1 MTAAQRSASLAGASL
16 VLATA
21 AVVTVMLVPER
32 AQLVLLIESS
42 GANEIVFPLAY
53 WLMAGLWA
61 WLAASVLGA
70 PARPVV
76 ARAIGVA
83 ATLHVLVLL
92 ASFAARLAEPATFST
107 SFYWIYARL
116 FLAAVLAGATWW
128 AAGAVRAV
136 TTPDARLAL
145 IDLPVGAG
153 ALVLAA
159 ALAQHDPLMAAIGLV
174 LGTGAATMADPS
186 DPLSV
191 VPRPVRRLLANE
203 RVFLFVVCGVALA
216 LRILYLRQVMT
227 NPNYVET
234 GADGPVY
241 DELAWSIAR
250 GEGIRQSFTDR
261 FPLLLLG
268 YVWMASAVYAVA
280 GHNYFALCALQ
291 GVIGVAACLI
301 LFAVAKSLFG
311 DLIARVSVVFAA
323 VNFPLLFAAA
333 AIGHQAI
340 DVFLTLLL
348 VWLLW
353 QAATAARPGWWQWAG
368 IGALFGCAIA
378 VRETV
383 VFFLAFVML
392 WIPLVFYR
400 RSWPGALKAVA
411 ALLAGVMVMLLPV
424 LLPKVA
430 TEEKRLGL
438 RIHFDRLYTGEA
450 DPNAIRTEIV
460 GPLSSPSAA
469 AEQLV
474 RSPWLVISTLGR
486 AYGRNIALQFFSQPY
501 GGFDLVFLSKG
512 TPYYYGLWCYIYL
525 LAAAGLMAA
534 WRGAWGT
541 TPRALGLAL
550 VVGVVL
556 SRTFPHVVLESNYRH
571 RVPIEPF
578 LILVAAAAVV
588 GLVLTARSQ
597 PDALIEEPAWR

>member
-1 MTAAQRSASLAGASL
+1 MAAPRSVALVGGGL
-16 VLATA
+16 VLAAA
-21 AVVTVMLVPER
+21 AVVSVMLVPGR

-42 GANEIVFPLAY
+42 GANEIVVPVAY
-53 WLMAGLWA
+53 WLVAGAWT
-61 WLAASVLGA
+61 WLAASAVGG
-70 PARPVV
+70 PVRPVV

-107 SFYWIYARL
+107 PFYWTYARL
-116 FLAAVLAGATWW
+116 FSATMLAAATWW
-128 AAGAVRAV
+128 AAATIRAV
-136 TTPDARLAL
+136 TAPAAWPAL
-145 IDLPVGAG
+145 IDLPIVAG

-159 ALAQHDPLMAAIGLV
+159 ALVSHDPVMAAIGLAM
-174 LGTGAATMADPS
+174 GMAAAAVADPS

-191 VPRPVRRLLANE
+191 VPPPLRRWLANE
-203 RVFLFVVCGVALA
+203 RVFLLVVCCAALA

-250 GEGIRQSFTDR
+250 GEGIRPSFSER

-268 YVWMASAVYAVA
+268 YVWLASAVYMVA
-280 GHNYFALCALQ
+280 GHSYFALCALQ
-291 GVIGVAACLI
+291 AVIGAVACLI

-311 DLIARVSVVFAA
+311 DVVARVAVVFAA
-323 VNFPLLFAAA
+323 ISFPLLFAAA

-353 QAATAARPGWWQWAG
+353 RAATAAQPSWSAWAG

-383 VFFLAFVML
+383 VFFLAFVVL
-392 WIPLVFYR
+392 WVPLVFHR
-400 RSWPGALKAVA
+400 RSWKGSVPAVA
-411 ALLAGVMVMLLPV
+411 ALLAGVMVLLLPV
-424 LLPKVA
+424 LVPKVA
-430 TEEKRLGL
+430 TEAQRLGL

-450 DPNAIRTEIV
+450 DPNALRTEIV
-460 GPLSSPSAA
+460 GPLSSPAA
-469 AEQLV
+469 AAGQLV
-474 RSPWLVISTLGR
+474 SSPWLVLSTLGR

-512 TPYYYGLWCYIYL
+512 TAYYYGLWCYTYL
-525 LAAAGLMAA
+525 LAAAGLVAA
-534 WRGAWGT
+534 WRGAWAA
-541 TPRALGLAL
+541 TPRAPGLAL
-550 VVGVVL
+550 VVGVIL

-578 LILVAAAAVV
+578 LILVTAAVV
-588 GLVLTARSQ
+588 VSLVLTARSQ
-597 PDALIEEPAWR
+597 PDALVEEPA

>member
-1 MTAAQRSASLAGASL
+1 MTAARQTASLAGGSL
-16 VLATA
+16 VLAVA
-21 AVVTVMLVPER
+21 AVVTVMLVPDR

-53 WLMAGLWA
+53 WLVAGLWA
-61 WLAASVLGA
+61 WLAVSALGA

-76 ARAIGVA
+76 ARAVGVA

-92 ASFAARLAEPATFST
+92 AAFAARLAEPATFST
-107 SFYWIYARL
+107 PFYWTYARL
-116 FLAAVLAGATWW
+116 FSATVLAGSTWW
-128 AAGAVRAV
+128 TAATVRAV
-136 TTPDARLAL
+136 MAPASRLAL
-145 IDLPVGAG
+145 VDLPVGAG

-159 ALAQHDPLMAAIGLV
+159 ALLRHDPVIAAIGLAMGSAAAV
-174 LGTGAATMADPS
+174 LADPS

-191 VPRPVRRLLANE
+191 VPLPVRRWLANE
-203 RVFLFVVCGVALA
+203 RVFLLVVFSLALA

-268 YVWMASAVYAVA
+268 YVWLASAVYAVA
-280 GHNYFALCALQ
+280 GHNYFVLCALQ
-291 GVIGVAACLI
+291 GVIGAAACLV

-311 DLIARVSVVFAA
+311 ALVARVAVVFAA
-323 VNFPLLFAAA
+323 ISFPLLFAAA
-333 AIGHQAI
+333 AMGHQAI

-348 VWLLW
+348 VWWLW
-353 QAATAARPGWWQWAG
+353 HVATRAQPGWWQWAG

-392 WIPLVFYR
+392 WIPLVFHR
-400 RSWPGALKAVA
+400 RSWTGSVAAVA
-411 ALLAGVMVMLLPV
+411 ALLLGVMVLLLPV
-424 LLPKVA
+424 LVPKVA
-430 TEEKRLGL
+430 TEEQRRGL

-460 GPLSSPSAA
+460 GPLSSPGAA

-474 RSPWLVISTLGR
+474 RSPWLVLSTLGH

-512 TPYYYGLWCYIYL
+512 TAYYYGLWCYTYL
-525 LAAAGLMAA
+525 LAAAGLIATWRAA
-534 WRGAWGT
+534 WAT

-550 VVGVVL
+550 VIGVVL

-578 LILVAAAAVV
+578 LILVTAAAVV
-588 GLVLTARSQ
+588 ALVQIARSQ
-597 PDALIEEPAWR
+597 PGALVEESAWR

>member
-1 MTAAQRSASLAGASL
+1 MTALQPRAALAGASL
-16 VLATA
+16 ALAAA
-21 AVVTVMLVPER
+21 AVAAVMLVPAR
-32 AQLVLLIESS
+32 AQLVLLIASS
-42 GANEIVFPLAY
+42 GANEVVLPVAY
-53 WLMAGLWA
+53 WLAAGLWV

-107 SFYWIYARL
+107 PSYWIYARL
-116 FLAAVLAGATWW
+116 FSATVLAGATWW
-128 AAGAVRAV
+128 AANALRAM
-136 TTPDARLAL
+136 TSPASRLAL

-159 ALAQHDPLMAAIGLV
+159 ALLRHDPLMAAIGLV
-174 LGTGAATMADPS
+174 MGGVAAVMADPS
-186 DPLSV
+186 DPLSI
-191 VPRPVRRLLANE
+191 VPPPLRRLLANE
-203 RVFLFVVCGVALA
+203 RIFLLVVFCAALVFR
-216 LRILYLRQVMT
+216 LLYLRQVMT

-250 GEGIRQSFTDR
+250 GEGIRQSFSDR

-268 YVWMASAVYAVA
+268 YVWLASGVYAVA
-280 GHNYFALCALQ
+280 GHSYFALGALQ
-291 GVIGVAACLI
+291 AVVGSAACLV
-301 LFAVAKSLFG
+301 LYAVAKDLFG
-311 DLIARVSVVFAA
+311 VLIARVSVVFA
-323 VNFPLLFAAA
+323 VISFPLLFAAA

-340 DVFLTLLL
+340 DVFLTLVL

-353 QAATAARPGWWQWAG
+353 RAATAAQPAWWTWAA
-368 IGALFGCAIA
+368 IGALFGAAIA

-383 VFFLAFVML
+383 VFFLAFVVL
-392 WIPLVFYR
+392 WIPLVFHR
-400 RSWPGALKAVA
+400 RSWSGSWQAVG
-411 ALLAGVMVMLLPV
+411 ALLAGALVLLLPV
-424 LLPKVA
+424 LVPKVA
-430 TEEKRLGL
+430 SEEKRRGL

-460 GPLSSPSAA
+460 GPLASPAAA

-474 RSPWLVISTLGR
+474 RSPLLVLGTLVR
-486 AYGRNIALQFFSQPY
+486 AWGRNIALQFFAQPY

-512 TPYYYGLWCYIYL
+512 SQYSYGLWCYIYL
-525 LAAAGLMAA
+525 LAAAGLITA

-541 TPRALGLAL
+541 GRRALGLAL
-550 VVGVVL
+550 IVGVVL

-578 LILVAAAAVV
+578 LILVTTAAVV
-588 GLVLTARSQ
+588 GLILSARNQ
-597 PDALIEEPAWR
+597 PEAVIGEAPWR

>member
-1 MTAAQRSASLAGASL
+1 MTTRSARAALAGAGMT
-16 VLATA
+16 LAAA
-21 AVVTVMLVPER
+21 AVAAVMLVPER
-32 AQLVLLIESS
+32 AQLVLLIASS
-42 GANEIVFPLAY
+42 GANEVVFPVAY
-53 WLMAGLWA
+53 WVAAALWA

-92 ASFAARLAEPATFST
+92 AAFAVRLAEPATFST
-107 SFYWIYARL
+107 PFYWMYARL
-116 FLAAVLAGATWW
+116 FSAAVLAGATWW
-128 AAGAVRAV
+128 AVVALRAMSM
-136 TTPDARLAL
+136 PAARLAL

-159 ALAQHDPLMAAIGLV
+159 ALLRHDPLMAAIGLV
-174 LGTGAATMADPS
+174 LGGLVAATADAA
-186 DPLSV
+186 DPLSI
-191 VPRPVRRLLANE
+191 VPPPVRRLLASE
-203 RVFLFVVCGVALA
+203 RVFLLVVFCAALL
-216 LRILYLRQVMT
+216 LRLLYLRQVMT

-268 YVWMASAVYAVA
+268 YVWLASGVYAIA
-280 GHNYFALCALQ
+280 GHSYFALCALQ
-291 GVIGVAACLI
+291 AVIGSAACLVLYAI
-301 LFAVAKSLFG
+301 AKDLFG
-311 DLIARVSVVFAA
+311 VLIARVSVVFA
-323 VNFPLLFAAA
+323 VISFPLLFAAA

-340 DVFLTLLL
+340 DVFLTLVL

-353 QAATAARPGWWQWAG
+353 RAATTAQPAWWTWAA
-368 IGALFGCAIA
+368 IGALFGLAIA

-383 VFFLAFVML
+383 VFFLAFIIL
-392 WIPLVFYR
+392 WIPFVFR
-400 RSWPGALKAVA
+400 RRAWRGSPVAIA
-411 ALLAGVMVMLLPV
+411 ALLAGVLVLLLPV
-424 LLPKVA
+424 LAPKVA
-430 TEEKRLGL
+430 SEQKRLGL

-460 GPLSSPSAA
+460 GPLSSPAA
-469 AEQLV
+469 AARQLV
-474 RSPWLVISTLGR
+474 SSPLLVLGTLGR
-486 AYGRNIALQFFSQPY
+486 AWGRNIALQFFSQPY

-512 TPYYYGLWCYIYL
+512 TPYYYGLWIYVYL
-525 LAAAGLMAA
+525 LAAAGLIAA
-534 WRGAWGT
+534 WRGAWRPG
-541 TPRALGLAL
+541 PRAMGLAL
-550 VVGVVL
+550 IVGVVL

-578 LILVAAAAVV
+578 LILVTAAAVV
-588 GLVLTARSQ
+588 ALVVSARGQSEAMIGEA
-597 PDALIEEPAWR
+597 PWR

>member
-1 MTAAQRSASLAGASL
+1 MGAPRSAALAGGSVA
-16 VLATA
+16 LAAA
-21 AVVTVMLVPER
+21 AVVTVMLVPDR

-42 GANEIVFPLAY
+42 GANEVVFPVAY
-53 WLMAGLWA
+53 WLAAGAWT
-61 WLAASVLGA
+61 WLAASALAGPV
-70 PARPVV
+70 RPVV
-76 ARAIGVA
+76 ARALGVA

-107 SFYWIYARL
+107 PYYWSYARL
-116 FLAAVLAGATWW
+116 FTATVLAGAVWW
-128 AAGAVRAV
+128 AAVAVRAAMASA
-136 TTPDARLAL
+136 ARLAL
-145 IDLPVGAG
+145 IDLPIVGG
-153 ALVLAA
+153 AAVLAVA
-159 ALAQHDPLMAAIGLV
+159 MLQHDPAMAALGLA
-174 LGTGAATMADPS
+174 LGAAAAVIADPS

-191 VPRPVRRLLANE
+191 VPLRVRRLLANE
-203 RVFLFVVCGVALA
+203 RVFLFVVFGVALA

-268 YVWMASAVYAVA
+268 YVWLASAVYMVA
-280 GHNYFALCALQ
+280 GHSYFALGALQ
-291 GVIGVAACLI
+291 AVIGAAACL
-301 LFAVAKSLFG
+301 LLYAVAKSLFG
-311 DLIARVSVVFAA
+311 EMVARVAVGFAA
-323 VNFPLLFAAA
+323 ISFPLLFAAA

-353 QAATAARPGWWQWAG
+353 RAATAAQPSWWKWAG

-383 VFFLAFVML
+383 VFFLAFVVL
-392 WIPLVFYR
+392 WIPLVFHR
-400 RSWPGALKAVA
+400 RSWRGAVPAVA
-411 ALLAGVMVMLLPV
+411 ALLAGVMVLLLPV
-424 LLPKVA
+424 LAPKVA
-430 TEEKRLGL
+430 TEEQRLGL

-450 DPNAIRTEIV
+450 DPNALRTEIV
-460 GPLSSPSAA
+460 GPLSSPAA
-469 AEQLV
+469 AAGQFV
-474 RSPWLVISTLGR
+474 RSPWLVVSTLGR

-525 LAAAGLMAA
+525 LAAAGLVAA
-534 WRGAWGT
+534 WRGARGT

-550 VVGVVL
+550 VVGVIL

-578 LILVAAAAVV
+578 LILVTAAAVV
-588 GLVLTARSQ
+588 SLVLAARSQ
-597 PDALIEEPAWR
+597 PNALVKEPA